1 MKQLLLLI
9 LGISLFTSCTPIQP
23 DTRTADQ
30 RDQGTQ
36 EKLQVEATMQVGMP
50 NIHNFQE
57 KKMMKMLYELRD
69 NPNLINYCYLFS
81 EVSGKT
87 IFVGKCIGYGIPYAT
102 QYSNPM
108 KRIDPD
114 NVSSQYAYEIPQ
126 AEPNGLFMPASAD
139 GTWVMMINP
148 KTNIPTPVYYE
159 PKVIVSPF
167 PLN

>member
-1 MKQLLLLI
+1 MRKLLLLFFG
-9 LGISLFTSCTPIQP
+9 LCLFASCEEVGPS
-23 DTRTADQ
+23 ADQ
-30 RDQGTQ
+30 RDQKTQ
-36 EKLQVEATMQVGMP
+36 EKIQTEAVMQVGMP
-50 NIHNFQE
+50 DIHNFQE

-81 EVSGKT
+81 EVTGKT

-102 QYSNPM
+102 QFSNPM
-108 KRIDPD
+108 KVIYQAQKD
-114 NVSSQYAYEIPQ
+114 NLLMPQ